1 MKNLFTLKILKTSKT
16 LTTEEQKA
24 FRLKLQ
30 PLLKLDGIM
39 SLCLEEEE
47 LYVEFHP
54 TFFNLDSLKLIL
66 KDLGFPLEHENKLVS
81 L

>member
-1 MKNLFTLKILKTSKT
+1 MKNSFKLKILKTSKT
-16 LTTEEQKA
+16 ITTEEQNA

-39 SLCLEEEE
+39 SLCLEAEE
-47 LYVEFHP
+47 LYVEFNP
-54 TFFNLDSLKLIL
+54 TFFNLDSFSLIL
-66 KDLGFPLEHENKLVS
+66 TDLGFPLEHEIKLVS

>member
-1 MKNLFTLKILKTSKT
+1 MKNSFKLKILKTSKT
-16 LTTEEQKA
+16 LTTEEQNA
-24 FRLKLQ
+24 FRLKLE

-47 LYVEFHP
+47 LYVEFNP
-54 TFFNLDSLKLIL
+54 TFFNLDSFKLIL
-66 KDLGFPLEHENKLVS
+66 TDLGFPLEHKIKLVS

>member
-1 MKNLFTLKILKTSKT
+1 MKNSFKLKILKTSKT
-16 LTTEEQKA
+16 LTTEEQNA

-39 SLCLEEEE
+39 SLCLEAEE
-47 LYVEFHP
+47 LYVEFNP
-54 TFFNLDSLKLIL
+54 TFFNLDSFKFIL
-66 KDLGFPLEHENKLVS
+66 TDLGFPLEHEIKLVS

>member
-1 MKNLFTLKILKTSKT
+1 MKNSFNLKILKTNKT
-16 LTTEEQKA
+16 LTTEKQNA

-39 SLCLEEEE
+39 SICLEAEE
-47 LYVEFHP
+47 LYVEFNP
-54 TFFNLDSLKLIL
+54 VSFNLDSLKLIL
-66 KDLGFPLEHENKLVS
+66 KDIGFPLEHEIKLVS